1 MYICNYDFTFIYLF
15 LIMIVKKMQFKLL
28 PRLNN
33 VVLHD
38 FYCCCRQANDNWN
51 PQITIKKII
60 LTICLPVKVGYK
72 KKKQTYI
79 ILKFTRQP
87 DGQSDMVWC
96 YSG

>member
-38 FYCCCRQANDNWN
+38 FIAVVGRQMTTETL
-51 PQITIKKII
+51 QITIKKSY
-60 LTICLPVKVGYK
+60 LRSVCQL
-72 KKKQTYI
+72 
-79 ILKFTRQP
+79 R
-87 DGQSDMVWC
+87 
-96 YSG
+96 